1 MFFFKLIIMGR
12 KFTGIVP
19 VVEGMR
25 ARAATELEARSAS
38 SIKHSTNLSR
48 SRSAQSLK
56 LLGDSS
62 SMDDKMTILAQLFWV
77 AGA

>member
-1 MFFFKLIIMGR
+1 M
-12 KFTGIVP
+12 VYNCS
-19 VVEGMR
+19 VAEGMR
-25 ARAATELEARSAS
+25 ARAATELEARSGS
-38 SIKHSTNLSR
+38 SIKYSTNLSR

-77 AGA
+77 AGI